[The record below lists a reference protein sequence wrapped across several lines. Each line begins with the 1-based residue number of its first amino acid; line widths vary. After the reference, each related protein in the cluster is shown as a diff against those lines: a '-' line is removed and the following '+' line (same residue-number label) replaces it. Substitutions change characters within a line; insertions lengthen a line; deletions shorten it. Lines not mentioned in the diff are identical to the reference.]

1 MSSANKL
8 LVVEPLRAHT
18 WRESAADAVAV
29 EERHDDSVAQDP
41 DALDANSAPS
51 WLRYATPTDSP
62 FEMIAL
68 GFDAE
73 GLVKIMYPVHFPA
86 REGAPAKSLD
96 AIPGEFQAIRD
107 WLWQHLGEPTTF
119 TATPECSADFTAVE
133 LLVEQ
138 SDYRIV
144 YSWCTDSANAFLSAQ
159 RLEGSEP
166 VILAEVVS
174 PDVPTDARYT
184 AIGHGCPE
192 ETRS

>member
-1 MSSANKL
+1 MSSANTL
-8 LVVEPLRAHT
+8 QLELVRGHV
-18 WRESAADAVAV
+18 WRESAADTVAV

-73 GLVKIMYPVHFPA
+73 GLAKIMYPVHFPA
-86 REGAPAKSLD
+86 REGAAEKSLD
-96 AIPGEFQAIRD
+96 AIPGKFQVVRD
-107 WLWQHLGEPTTF
+107 WLWQQLGEPTTF
-119 TATPECSADFTAVE
+119 TATPECNVDFTAVE

-144 YSWCTDSANAFLSAQ
+144 YSWCTDSGNAFLSAQ

-166 VILAEVVS
+166 LILAEVVS
-174 PDVPTDARYT
+174 PDVPTDARYA

-192 ETRS
+192 QARP